1 MRRFEYKDAK
11 SCKFWEVKVQGKIMH
26 VSSGKIGTAG
36 KSKLNSFSATE
47 KASAEMEK
55 LIREKTRN
63 GYVEV
68 GVKPKA
74 KAPLGTPITKK
85 AKTKKSKYK
94 SIATTLSSAER
105 KAKVQKVLLMF
116 ADEQW
121 EQANSILKSAQEE
134 DWLFKQ
140 LLYGCEITYGSPR
153 PSKAIIKILNKP
165 IRNIWGI
172 ENQSAI
178 LAMLNIMNY
187 IPNDSKLKKIY
198 DFKLIKENYINL
210 DSLTNLSN
218 TAAEPLSKLKVN
230 LLLKGLA
237 SLSDAVAESL
247 SKHRGDLDLKG
258 LRSLSDAAAESLSK
272 HRGDLNVRG
281 LASLSD
287 AAAESLSKHKGRLHL
302 DSLSSLSD
310 AAAESLSKHKGDLVL
325 RGVTSLS
332 DAAAKAL
339 SKHQGY
345 LFLGGLASLSDA
357 VAESLSKHRGD
368 LDLKGLRSLS
378 DAAAESFCKHRGK
391 LDLKGLTSLSDAAA
405 ESLSKHKGNLNLK
418 GLKSL
423 SDAAAIALSK
433 HQE

>member
-68 GVKPKA
+68 GGKPKA
-74 KAPLGTPITKK
+74 KAPRTPITKK
-85 AKTKKSKYK
+85 AKTKKSKDK

-210 DSLTNLSN
+210 DSLTSLSN

-247 SKHRGDLDLKG
+247 SKHRGDLDLGG
-258 LRSLSDAAAESLSK
+258 LTSLSDAAAESLSK

-287 AAAESLSKHKGRLHL
+287 VSAESLSKHKGNLHL
-302 DSLSSLSD
+302 NSLSSLSN
-310 AAAESLSKHKGDLVL
+310 AAAESLSKHKGDLHL

-332 DAAAKAL
+332 DAAAK
-339 SKHQGY
+339 
-345 LFLGGLASLSDA
+345 SLSNHEGSVEFD
-357 VAESLSKHRGD
+357 
-368 LDLKGLRSLS
+368 
-378 DAAAESFCKHRGK
+378 F
-391 LDLKGLTSLSDAAA
+391 
-405 ESLSKHKGNLNLK
+405 
-418 GLKSL
+418 
-423 SDAAAIALSK
+423 
-433 HQE
+433 